1 MKLSGFMQ
9 DRELKFFLNDK
20 GVEESRIVE
29 PVLQEKIK
37 FHPISK
43 KLLEEF
49 KSIKISEEDNY
60 EEVTY
65 KLIDVLTDVEKNISF
80 EDFQEMLAYPP
91 SDQFITFIDEINK
104 SFINL
109 VKRFNK
115 FKENIDNT
123 NKELTE
129 SISKLPAE
137 LKEKLE
143 EGQLS
148 NEERLTKLEEQYTTE
163 EDGNKKRDLLKQMAR
178 LQLLIEKENNNN

>member
-9 DRELKFFLNDK
+9 DRQLEFFVNDR

-49 KSIKISEEDNY
+49 KSIKINEEDNY

-65 KLIDVLTDVEKNISF
+65 KLIDILTDVDKDISF
-80 EDFQEMLAYPP
+80 EDFQEILAYPP
-91 SDQFITFIDEINK
+91 NDQFITFVDEINK

-129 SISKLPAE
+129 SISKLPEE
-137 LKEKLE
+137 LKEKIE
-143 EGQLS
+143 EGKLS
-148 NEERLTKLEEQYTTE
+148 NEERLTKLEEQYIAE
-163 EDGNKKRDLLKQMAR
+163 ENGDKKRDLLKQMAK
-178 LQLLIEKENNNN
+178 LQLLIENKNNN

>member
-9 DRELKFFLNDK
+9 DRQLEFFLNDK

-49 KSIKISEEDNY
+49 KSIKINEEDNY

-65 KLIDVLTDVEKNISF
+65 KLIDILTDVDKDISF

-91 SDQFITFIDEINK
+91 NNQFITFIDEINK

-115 FKENIDNT
+115 FKENIDNS
-123 NKELTE
+123 NKELSE
-129 SISKLPAE
+129 SISKLPE
-137 LKEKLE
+137 LKEKIE
-143 EGQLS
+143 EGKLS
-148 NEERLTKLEEQYTTE
+148 NEERLTKLEEQYIAE
-163 EDGNKKRDLLKQMAR
+163 EDGDKKRDLLKQMAK
-178 LQLLIEKENNNN
+178 LQLLIENKNNN